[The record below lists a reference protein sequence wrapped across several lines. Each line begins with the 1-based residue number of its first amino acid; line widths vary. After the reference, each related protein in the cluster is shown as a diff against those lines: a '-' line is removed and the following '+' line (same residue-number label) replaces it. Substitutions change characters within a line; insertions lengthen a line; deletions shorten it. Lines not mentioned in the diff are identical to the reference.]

1 MQYWILGVDL
11 LIALCV
17 AFIAREEYKY
27 RQWAY
32 AQDKYW
38 DYVDNHP
45 EQFQKAMDE
54 KFKIDFLLK

>member
-38 DYVDNHP
+38 DYLEKHP
-45 EQFQKAMDE
+45 ENFKKAMDE